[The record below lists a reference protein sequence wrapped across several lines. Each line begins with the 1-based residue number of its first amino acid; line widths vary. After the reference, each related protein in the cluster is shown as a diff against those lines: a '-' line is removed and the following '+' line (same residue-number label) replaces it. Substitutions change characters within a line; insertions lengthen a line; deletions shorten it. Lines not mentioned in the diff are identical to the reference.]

1 MKIIQTFWSSGR
13 NPLEHSFGWPH
24 AEYNLMSWTLSCL
37 SLREH
42 FDQVELYTDK
52 RGYEVLIEKLHLPY
66 TQVHVIYD
74 DNLCLPQHWAYA
86 KIKTYSLQNEPFLH
100 IDGDMYFPKPIPQEI
115 LDAGLVAQNREIGT
129 SYYQGMMN
137 RVLAHPEFKLPQ
149 FIQETLDN
157 GTMASYNMGIFGG
170 NDIDFIHRYCQEVF
184 AFFEAN
190 HMNDA
195 SVEYSNEECNVF
207 FEQIFLA
214 AMVDKEKKEVATLI
228 SKPFEDNGYT
238 KKDFCDL
245 RRYSQKEFFHLLG
258 GHKKTQNITKALA
271 KALLRI
277 SPVVYENI
285 VGLFLHEENFMYF
298 ANKTDHGI
306 SHYRNYIWS
315 KLKSWHLNDNI
326 NRIKAE
332 EKEAAKY
339 DKFVFLENNA
349 KLSAYISKPKYI
361 AIYTIPEDWND
372 NDRKIIRAKLNVPN
386 TLPMQYIGIVP
397 LSHKGLFDEIALTQ
411 MEKEILEIH
420 CWTGAPQPVV
430 RIVQKIIENYKT
442 NLTNAVLLN
451 RLQQHIL
458 NEITRLVEHGM
469 LLAGNNPN
477 SLT

>member
-42 FDQVELYTDK
+42 FDRVELYTDK

-86 KIKTYSLQNEPFLH
+86 KIKTYSLQTEPFLH

-115 LDAGLVAQNREIGT
+115 LGAGLVAQNREIGT

-214 AMVDKEKKEVATLI
+214 AMVDKEKKEVKGLI
-228 SKPFEDNGYT
+228 SSSIIDNGYQN
-238 KKDFCDL
+238 KDFANL
-245 RRYSQKEFFHLLG
+245 RQYEGKEFFHVLG
-258 GHKKTQNITKALA
+258 GMKGKNDNCRQLA
-271 KALLRI
+271 RALLRTAPETYWTI
-277 SPVVYENI
+277 CHELHQKRQPVVIADDKDSGIFHYKLHIWNCLVTWEGYDQEEIEKQELYSARYRDFTLSDDKDCFLIEKANLFSIYE
-285 VGLFLHEENFMYF
+285 
-298 ANKTDHGI
+298 
-306 SHYRNYIWS
+306 
-315 KLKSWHLNDNI
+315 
-326 NRIKAE
+326 
-332 EKEAAKY
+332 
-339 DKFVFLENNA
+339 
-349 KLSAYISKPKYI
+349 
-361 AIYTIPEDWND
+361 IPDTWKRS
-372 NDRKIIRAKLNVPN
+372 DRKLLHARLGCPETF
-386 TLPMQYIGIVP
+386 TLKRVGIVP
-397 LSHKGLFDEIALTQ
+397 VSHKIGYDEFYLTEDETEILSLIGHDKMVQKEIVDAITQKYWTSRTNDIGRRRLELFYKGEIARL
-411 MEKEILEIH
+411 MEL
-420 CWTGAPQPVV
+420 
-430 RIVQKIIENYKT
+430 
-442 NLTNAVLLN
+442 
-451 RLQQHIL
+451 
-458 NEITRLVEHGM
+458 GM
-469 LLAGNNPN
+469 LVARR
-477 SLT
+477 

>member
-86 KIKTYSLQNEPFLH
+86 KIKTYSLQTEPFLH

-115 LDAGLVAQNREIGT
+115 LGAGLVAQNREIGT

-157 GTMASYNMGIFGG
+157 GTIASYNMGIFGG
-170 NDIDFIHRYCQEVF
+170 NDIDFIRRYCQEVF

-214 AMVDKEKKEVATLI
+214 AMVDKEKKEVKGVL
-228 SKPFEDNGYT
+228 PHPVMDNGYFY
-238 KKDFCDL
+238 KDICYLKEYDTNLFC
-245 RRYSQKEFFHLLG
+245 HVLG
-258 GHKKTQNITKALA
+258 GLKRDFNICRLLAKKTLALHSSYYWNI
-271 KALLRI
+271 RNCFHHQR
-277 SPVVYENI
+277 S
-285 VGLFLHEENFMYF
+285 
-298 ANKTDHGI
+298 
-306 SHYRNYIWS
+306 NYIILDKETTEIHRYKSFVWNHIIKWS
-315 KLKSWHLNDNI
+315 CIDNEA
-326 NRIKAE
+326 IKAE
-332 EKEAAKY
+332 EELAAKGLNFTSRFDTRELDFHIKKATY
-339 DKFVFLENNA
+339 MSIFEVNEN
-349 KLSAYISKPKYI
+349 ISNDDTNLLRARFSCPDYAQLKYI
-361 AIYTIPEDWND
+361 AITH
-372 NDRKIIRAKLNVPN
+372 
-386 TLPMQYIGIVP
+386 
-397 LSHKGLFDEIALTQ
+397 LSHKIGYNEIRLTKDEHLIISTLGEKEMSIRELIFDVMQKEVLPINNHAIRKRLLNFYYEEIA
-411 MEKEILEIH
+411 
-420 CWTGAPQPVV
+420 
-430 RIVQKIIENYKT
+430 
-442 NLTNAVLLN
+442 
-451 RLQQHIL
+451 RLIDYG
-458 NEITRLVEHGM
+458 I
-469 LLAGNNPN
+469 LLATENKFV
-477 SLT
+477 